1 MEKVAKQAITT
12 ALVWWAVVIVAHF
25 GLESLGYEWGPR
37 HGASFW
43 ALFLL
48 PPLILPLMLARWQG
62 ANDNEGDQPN
72 PWLSISKITVA
83 LAGLGLFGG
92 LVFDAVIRYQHQ
104 MQQKAEFRAETIE
117 CMRNKQQLLDG
128 LANSAV
134 NVSRSNNSDWW
145 KLKLCQRLGI
155 VTNDEI
161 RKAQARRGNQ

>member
-1 MEKVAKQAITT
+1 METVAKQAVTA
-12 ALVWWAVVIVAHF
+12 ALVWWAVVIAAHF
-25 GLESLGYEWGPR
+25 GLESFGHEWGPR

-43 ALFLL
+43 ILFLL
-48 PPLILPLMLARWQG
+48 PPLMLPLLLARWQG
-62 ANDNEGDQPN
+62 ADDGDRAD
-72 PWLSISKITVA
+72 PWLTIGKITIA
-83 LAGLGLFGG
+83 LAALGLFGG

-128 LANSAV
+128 LAKSAADA
-134 NVSRSNNSDWW
+134 SGANNSDWW

-161 RKAQARRGNQ
+161 RNAQARRGNQ